1 MSDLIVFA
9 EDFGGLPSSTQHLIR
24 RMAKRH
30 RILWV
35 NSIGLRQPRWTL
47 KDAKRLLSKLVCLT
61 SKRHVVTQF
70 ELPDSDNTP
79 TNIHVTTLLT
89 IPAPSSRF
97 ARWLAKQM
105 LSLQLKRKIGELDMH
120 DPVLW
125 SSLPTTADLLD
136 SFPLWRSVYYCGD
149 DFSSLAGVDH
159 QTVTTHE
166 SKLIQQADCVL
177 VASERLM
184 DKFPVEKTH
193 FVPHGVDLELFSQPC
208 SRAPDLPNDYQYVCG
223 FYGSLSHWLDYQMI
237 ETVAR
242 QLTQWAFVFI
252 GPCEFDRNPLPKLSN
267 VFYLG
272 KKPHALL
279 PSYSQHWSVS
289 WLPFVNNQQ
298 IEFCNPL
305 KLLEY
310 LAAGRPVLTKRFP
323 ALEPFRSNVL
333 IAENSQQMIEQLQNF
348 ATISTLEAPDLSQQS
363 WDARADYVEQLVERL

>member
-9 EDFGGLPSSTQHLIR
+9 EDFGGLPSSTQHLVR
-24 RMAKRH
+24 RLAKRH

-35 NSIGLRQPRWTL
+35 NSIGLRQPRLTL
-47 KDAKRLLSKLVCLT
+47 KDAKRLLSKLLCLST
-61 SKRHVVTQF
+61 KRHVVTQF
-70 ELPDSDNTP
+70 ELPDGDKTP
-79 TNIHVTTLLT
+79 DNIHVTTLLT
-89 IPAPSSRF
+89 IPAPSSHI

-105 LSLQLKRKIGELDMH
+105 LSLQLKRKAAQLGMN

-125 SSLPTTADLLD
+125 SSLPTTSDLLD
-136 SFPLWRSVYYCGD
+136 SFPLWRSIYYCGD

-166 SKLIQQADCVL
+166 SKLVQQADCVL
-177 VASERLM
+177 VASERLIQ
-184 DKFPVEKTH
+184 KFPGKKTH

-208 SRAPDLPNDYQYVCG
+208 SRAHDLPNDYQHVCG
-223 FYGSLSHWLDYQMI
+223 FYGSLSQWLDYEMI
-237 ETVAR
+237 EIVAR
-242 QLTQWAFVFI
+242 QLPQWAFVFI
-252 GPCEFDRNPLPKLSN
+252 GPCEFDLNPLPKLRN

-272 KKPHALL
+272 KKPHAQL
-279 PSYSQHWSVS
+279 PGYSQHWSVS

-323 ALEPFRSNVL
+323 ALKQFHSNVL
-333 IAENSQQMIEQLQNF
+333 IAENAQQMIDQLQNF
-348 ATISTLEAPDLSQQS
+348 TTTPPLEAPDLSQQS